1 MMLVSAFK
9 IHQNAGKKK
18 VYETL
23 IFLGTVLQAAALV
36 LQFSTFWG
44 LQDSSFHSKVSKDLV

>member
-1 MMLVSAFK
+1 M
-9 IHQNAGKKK
+9 QEKK

-36 LQFSTFWG
+36 LQFSTF
-44 LQDSSFHSKVSKDLV
+44 

>member
-1 MMLVSAFK
+1 M
-9 IHQNAGKKK
+9 QEKKK

-36 LQFSTFWG
+36 LQFSTF
-44 LQDSSFHSKVSKDLV
+44 

>member
-36 LQFSTFWG
+36 LQFSIF
-44 LQDSSFHSKVSKDLV
+44 